1 MPPHIRIRSLA
12 RRGSALSRRTLRDG
26 SVGDPFPALSAR
38 LRSLSPY
45 GTQPPP
51 ENVQIPGE
59 LRLVQVLDTYRLLL
73 DAGCNSPLNVQEIE
87 KAMVNEPQQ
96 RAADSWTTRRDEKR
110 KRIRSVQPWMRGPIL
125 APDKVV
131 DALELL
137 IKSGDRVVLE
147 GDNQKQADFLS
158 RSLVKVDP
166 RKLRDLHLIISSVS
180 RPEHLTL
187 FELGIAKKVDFCFAG
202 PQSLRLAQLLED
214 GKIEV
219 GAIHTYVELYARL
232 LIDLIPNVA
241 LVCAEQADSE
251 GNLYTGPNTEDTP
264 VIVEAAAFH
273 DGIVVAQVNEITGK
287 LPRVDIPASWV
298 DVVVQ
303 ADRAFALEPLF
314 TRDPR
319 KIDELQIL
327 MGMMVIR
334 GIYQRHGVQSLN
346 HGIGFDA
353 AAIELLLPT
362 YGESL
367 GLKGKI
373 CKHWALNPHPTL
385 IPAIESGWV
394 ESVHCFGSEVGMDD
408 YIAARPDI
416 FFTGRDGRL
425 RSNRVLCQLA
435 GQYAVDAFV
444 GSTLQMDGDANSST
458 VTKGRLAGFGG
469 APNMGHDPH
478 GRRHSSPAWLNL
490 VASQSPLAR
499 GRKLVVQIVETFHS
513 GNTPAFV
520 ETLDAVE
527 VGRKAGMP
535 LAPVMIYG
543 DDVSHVVTEEG
554 IAYLY
559 KAEGQEERR
568 RALAAVAGVSPIGLK
583 AKPAETAALRR
594 RGIVAYPEDISVQR
608 LQASRSLLAARSVED
623 LVAWSGG
630 LYKPP
635 PRFKSW

>member
-1 MPPHIRIRSLA
+1 MA
-12 RRGSALSRRTLRDG
+12 NQ
-26 SVGDPFPALSAR
+26 
-38 LRSLSPY
+38 
-45 GTQPPP
+45 TQ
-51 ENVQIPGE
+51 Q
-59 LRLVQVLDTYRLLL
+59 T
-73 DAGCNSPLNVQEIE
+73 AT
-87 KAMVNEPQQ
+87 K
-96 RAADSWTTRRDEKR
+96 SWTTRRDEKR
-110 KRIRSVQPWMRGPIL
+110 SRLESVKRWMQGPIL
-125 APDKVV
+125 LPDKII
-131 DALELL
+131 DALQLL
-137 IKSGDRVVLE
+137 IRSGDRVVLE

-166 RKLRDLHLIISSVS
+166 KKLRDLHLIISSIS

-187 FELGIAKKVDFCFAG
+187 FELGIAKKVDLSFAG

-214 GKIEV
+214 GKIEI

-232 LIDLIPNVA
+232 LIDLIPDVA
-241 LVCAEQADSE
+241 LVCAEKADAQ

-273 DGIVVAQVNEITGK
+273 DGIVIAQVNEITDS
-287 LPRVDIPASWV
+287 LPRVDIPGSWV

-303 ADRAFALEPLF
+303 ADRPFALEPLF

-319 KIDELQIL
+319 KIDDLQIL

-334 GIYQRHGVQSLN
+334 GIYERHGVQSLN
-346 HGIGFDA
+346 HGIGFDT

-373 CKHWALNPHPTL
+373 CQHWALNPHPTL
-385 IPAIESGWV
+385 IPAIETGWV
-394 ESVHCFGSEVGMDD
+394 KSVHCFGSEIGMDD
-408 YIAARPDI
+408 YIAARPDV

-435 GQYAVDAFV
+435 GQYAIDAFI
-444 GSTLQMDGDANSST
+444 GSTLQMDADANSST

-478 GRRHSSPAWLNL
+478 GRRHSTPAWLDL
-490 VASQSPLAR
+490 ISTPGAIVR
-499 GRKLVVQIVETFHS
+499 GRKLVVQVVETFHS
-513 GNTPAFV
+513 GGSPAFV
-520 ETLDAVE
+520 ETLDAVA
-527 VGRKAGMP
+527 VGEKAGMP
-535 LAPVMIYG
+535 IAPVMIYG

-583 AKPAETAALRR
+583 AKPEETAALRK
-594 RGIVAYPEDISVQR
+594 RGIVAYPEDIGVHR
-608 LQASRSLLAARSVED
+608 LQANRSLLAARSMED
-623 LVAWSGG
+623 LVAWSDG
-630 LYKPP
+630 LYTPP
-635 PRFKSW
+635 PQFKSW